1 MKESAVWPYN
11 IVPALR
17 NQAAEAERSAMLGVH
32 PRIVDG
38 LRELAGL
45 EPRSARAHQ
54 LVALCDQWP
63 EIGGGALLP
72 AGEVLDIVGAE
83 GE

>member
-1 MKESAVWPYN
+1 MRESAVWPYN

-17 NQAAEAERSAMLGVH
+17 KRAAEQDHEVLLDLH

-38 LRELAGL
+38 VRELAGL
-45 EPRSARAHQ
+45 EPGSERAAR
-54 LVALCDQWP
+54 LVWLVDQFP
-63 EIGGGALLP
+63 TMGGGAFVP
-72 AGEVLDIVGAE
+72 AGELLEAVGAE